1 MDAAKAGE
9 WWQTVCDA
17 QGRAHWAQED
27 QDTQ

>member
-1 MDAAKAGE
+1 VEAAKAGE
-9 WWQTVCDA
+9 WWQTVCDP